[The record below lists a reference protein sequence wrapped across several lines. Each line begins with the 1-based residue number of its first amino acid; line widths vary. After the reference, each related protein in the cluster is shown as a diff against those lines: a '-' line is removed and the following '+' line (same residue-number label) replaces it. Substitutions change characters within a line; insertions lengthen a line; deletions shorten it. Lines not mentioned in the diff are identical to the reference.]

1 MWLVGIVVCLGWI
14 FSLCLHEFSHAI
26 VAYWGGDTS
35 VKNKGYLTFNLLKY
49 TDPGYSIILPLLFLF
64 MGGIGLPGGAV
75 YINQHRLR
83 NRWWKSAVSAAGPA
97 ANILLALL
105 LSIPFWIY
113 TKDIS
118 TSSDSIEQ
126 SSFLISGLAFV
137 IYLQVFAAIFN
148 LLPIPGLDGYGIIEL
163 WLPKYIQTQGKYI
176 RKYSTLIIIG
186 LFWYAPWF
194 NILIF
199 RSIRFLTSNVLR
211 IPELLVDNGSSLLH
225 QPINQAIIL
234 SILMI
239 IGWGLNS
246 SKNTWNQNQKGQNLI
261 KQQQYQ
267 AAIAL
272 FDRSIEIDPDGEEAW
287 SQKAYCLWCLDLED
301 QAIVC
306 FQKVLEIDPDN
317 EYARMSIG
325 KIYFGLKEYHK
336 AISYLDRAVES
347 NNQDISAYYY
357 LGLSWLNLDEK
368 TLANEMFDRAIQIE
382 ATDERDW
389 SDKAACLWHLELFDR
404 AIVCYQKVIK
414 LNKNNTYARISIGKL
429 LFGLDKYSVAI
440 DHLEQSIAL
449 DFGSIDTYYYLGM
462 SLHKS
467 QQHEQAEEIF
477 DQALSLFP
485 NNSRIL
491 HGKGALLHELKDY
504 PMAIEIYQKL
514 VEIEPE
520 NPLFWYDLACCYALN
535 HDLELALT
543 ALQRSIKLA
552 PAEFK
557 QHAQTDPDFA
567 PLHQNEVFK
576 QLIE

>member
-35 VKNKGYLTFNLLKY
+35 VKNKGYLTFNPLKY
-49 TDPGYSIILPLLFLF
+49 TDPGYSLVLPVLFLL

-75 YINQHRLR
+75 YINQSRLR
-83 NRWWKSAVSAAGPA
+83 NRWWQSAVSAAGPA
-97 ANILLALL
+97 ANILLALVL
-105 LSIPFWIY
+105 AIPFWIF
-113 TKDIS
+113 TLQDASNANFIKREMMF
-118 TSSDSIEQ
+118 TSA
-126 SSFLISGLAFV
+126 LAFV
-137 IYLQVFAAIFN
+137 AYLEVFSVIFN
-148 LLPIPGLDGYGIIEL
+148 LLPIPGLDGYGIIEP
-163 WLPKYIQTQGKYI
+163 WLPKHIQTQFNKLSQ
-176 RKYSTLIIIG
+176 YSTLVIIG
-186 LFWYAPWF
+186 LFWFSPPF
-194 NILIF
+194 NHFIFKTVSFITSCLHIPNFLIF
-199 RSIRFLTSNVLR
+199 S
-211 IPELLVDNGSSLLH
+211 GSAIFRE
-225 QPINQAIIL
+225 PINKGIVLA
-234 SILMI
+234 ILMI
-239 IGWGLNS
+239 IGYGLNS
-246 SKNTWNQNQKGQNLI
+246 PENKLTQKAKDLVN
-261 KQQQYQ
+261 KQKYLE
-267 AAIAL
+267 AIDL
-272 FDRSIEIDPDGEEAW
+272 FDRIIKINPDNERAW
-287 SQKAYCLWCLDLED
+287 SQKAYCLWCLDRN
-301 QAIVC
+301 QSAIEC
-306 FQKVLEIDPDN
+306 FQKTLELDPGN
-317 EYARMSIG
+317 NYARMSLG
-325 KIYFGLKEYHK
+325 KISFDLQEYNQ

-357 LGLSWLNLDEK
+357 LGLSWLNLDES

-389 SDKAACLWHLELFDR
+389 SDKAACLWHLDLFDR
-404 AIVCYQKVIK
+404 AIACYQKVIK

-429 LFGLDKYSVAI
+429 LFGLEKYSAAI

-485 NNSRIL
+485 NNPRIL

-504 PMAIEIYQKL
+504 PMAIKIYQRL

-543 ALQRSIKLA
+543 ALQRSIELA

-567 PLHQNEVFK
+567 SLRDHQVFK